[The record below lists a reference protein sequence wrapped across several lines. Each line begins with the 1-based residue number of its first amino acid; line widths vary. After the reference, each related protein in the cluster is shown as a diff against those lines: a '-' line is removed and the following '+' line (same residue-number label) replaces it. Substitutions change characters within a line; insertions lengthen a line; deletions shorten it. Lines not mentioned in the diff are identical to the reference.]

1 MRRKHDSLHL
11 LHVLLEVDRDC
22 HSFVVVVVAGGLAEG
37 VIVVVEQSTHV
48 VALDDVEE
56 ASELGQDA
64 HK

>member
-22 HSFVVVVVAGGLAEG
+22 HSFVGVVAGELAEG

-48 VALDDVEE
+48 VVLDDVEE

>member
-1 MRRKHDSLHL
+1 L
-11 LHVLLEVDRDC
+11 LHVLLGVDRDC
-22 HSFVVVVVAGGLAEG
+22 HSFVGVVAGGLAEG

-64 HK
+64 RK